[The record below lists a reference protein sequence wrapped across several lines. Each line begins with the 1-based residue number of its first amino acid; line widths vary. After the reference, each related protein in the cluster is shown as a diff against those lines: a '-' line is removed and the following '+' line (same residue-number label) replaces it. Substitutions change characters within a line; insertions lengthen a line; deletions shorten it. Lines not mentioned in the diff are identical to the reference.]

1 MDPDHTWEQIRQHIR
16 GRRIAVVTNRDDKRL
31 KKKLEELTGAQIRW
45 VLAKPRQ
52 IDALA
57 KSVKVGTYSMVIA
70 FTGFMHHKDGAAIS
84 AAARFSGTP
93 YIRANKGRPT
103 TVMLALARDLGI
115 E

>member
-1 MDPDHTWEQIRQHIR
+1 M
-16 GRRIAVVTNRDDKRL
+16 VTNRAD
-31 KKKLEELTGAQIRW
+31 KKLEKTLEDLTGAQIRW
-45 VLAKPRQ
+45 VVTKPRQ
-52 IDALA
+52 LDALA

-84 AAARFSGTP
+84 AAARHSGTP

>member
-1 MDPDHTWEQIRQHIR
+1 VDPEQTWTRIRQHTS
-16 GRRIAVVTNRDDKRL
+16 GKRIAVLTNRDDKML
-31 KKKLEELTGAQIRW
+31 KKKLEELLDAQIRW

-57 KSVKVGTYSMVIA
+57 KSVKVGTYYMVIA

-84 AAARFSGTP
+84 AAARQSDTL

-103 TVMLALARDLGI
+103 TVRLALARDLGI
-115 E
+115 D

>member
-1 MDPDHTWEQIRQHIR
+1 VDPEQTWAQIRQHTS
-16 GRRIAVVTNRDDKRL
+16 GKRIAVLTNRDDKPL
-31 KKKLEELTGAQIRW
+31 KKTLEKLLDVKIRW
-45 VLAKPRQ
+45 VVTKPRQ
-52 IDALA
+52 IDALT
-57 KSVKVGTYSMVIA
+57 KSVKSDVYYMVIA

-84 AAARFSGTP
+84 AAARSSGTL

>member
-1 MDPDHTWEQIRQHIR
+1 MDPEQTWAQIRQHTLSKR
-16 GRRIAVVTNRDDKRL
+16 VAVLTNRDDKQL
-31 KKKLEELTGAQIRW
+31 KKTLEKLLGAKIRW

-57 KSVKVGTYSMVIA
+57 KSVKVGTYYMVIA

-84 AAARFSGTP
+84 AAARQSGTL

-103 TVMLALARDLGI
+103 TIRLALARDLGI
-115 E
+115 D